1 MSFAKP
7 VCSKQTN
14 RGRTCSN
21 LPFLTSVLN
30 GGCSPELKTVCGEG
44 LCLLGELL
52 IVAQSMKYKMYPFC
66 PLWQGSFF
74 PSRRGLLYFACLI
87 MMWYCHL
94 LLVLLFEES
103 GAEPIAI
110 SLYMIYLSEGD
121 LSSYGLG
128 YLIIKAFF
136 VST

>member
-1 MSFAKP
+1 MLESAIFNISIKWGLFAWIEN
-7 VCSKQTN
+7 SLW
-14 RGRTCSN
+14 GGS
-21 LPFLTSVLN
+21 LPFGGIINSCSIHEIQDVSILSSLTR
-30 GGCSPELKTVCGEG
+30 
-44 LCLLGELL
+44 
-52 IVAQSMKYKMYPFC
+52 Q
-66 PLWQGSFF
+66 FF
-74 PSRRGLLYFACLI
+74 PFQTRPCRHHSKVLYFACLI